1 MKPTPI
7 SSIRRDTITVEV
19 YQDRETLGQ
28 AAATLAADRL
38 RSLAKG
44 HETVP
49 VVFATGASQLAT
61 LHALSSMPEIP
72 WNQVV
77 GFHMDE
83 YLNIPEDHPA
93 SFRRYLR
100 ENLTRRVAMRRFYE
114 IDGTAPDAG
123 KTCREYINLLHSHRP
138 LLCLLGIGE
147 NGHLAFNDPHEAD
160 FEDPVDAKIVSL
172 DVACRQQQVNEGW
185 FPNLQEVPEKAITL
199 TIPTL
204 SRIPELILSIPGER
218 KAQIVKRALND
229 PISTDCPA
237 TILRKHPNA
246 ILFLD
251 RDSASDL

>member
-1 MKPTPI
+1 MKPTPL
-7 SSIRRDTITVEV
+7 SSFRRDTLTVEV

-28 AAATLAADRL
+28 AAASLAADRL
-38 RSLAKG
+38 RTLARQ

-61 LHALSSMPEIP
+61 LHALSSTTDIP
-72 WNQVV
+72 WSQVV

-93 SFRRYLR
+93 SFRLYLR

-114 IDGTAPDAG
+114 IDGNAPDAG
-123 KTCREYINLLHSHRP
+123 KTCRDYINLLHSNRP

-147 NGHLAFNDPHEAD
+147 NGHLAFNDPHEAN
-160 FEDPVDAKIVSL
+160 FEDPVDAKVVTL
-172 DVACRQQQVNEGW
+172 DAACRQQQANEGW
-185 FPNLQEVPEKAITL
+185 FPSLQEVPAKAITL

-204 SRIPELILSIPGER
+204 FRIPELILSIPGER

-251 RDSASDL
+251 RDSAADL